1 MSSLTV
7 IKKKILCVVG
17 TRPEAIK
24 MAPVILK
31 LRKDNHFDCIV
42 MSTGQHREMTRSTL
56 SLFDIKIDID
66 LDLMTPNQRL
76 STLAGKILN
85 EFDKHLIDFK
95 PHLVIA
101 QGDTTTVMAIS
112 VACFHAQVPF
122 AHVEAGLRTHNIQ
135 NPFPE
140 EFNRKVAALTASLH
154 FAPTKRSK
162 ENLVGEGIE
171 AEKIHI
177 AGNTVID
184 ALHWVVD
191 KTEKSNSEFDMI
203 LVTTHRRENFG
214 QPLRD
219 ICTAIKLLHEKYK
232 DIRFVLPVHP
242 NPNVREVIREH
253 LEGLD
258 RVKLI
263 EPVPYDELA
272 SLIQQSILVLT
283 DSGGIQ
289 EEAPALSK
297 PVLVLRTET
306 ERPEAVEA
314 GVAKLIGTDKDN
326 IVKEVSQLLEDKTYY
341 AKMSSGASPY
351 GDGLASDRIVAQCAN
366 FLGLPA
372 DQIDEFEYFVSGPKN

>member
-1 MSSLTV
+1 MPNITAM
-7 IKKKILCVVG
+7 KKKILCVVG

-31 LRKDNHFDCIV
+31 LKENNKFDCIV
-42 MSTGQHREMTRSTL
+42 MSTGQHRDMTRSTL

-66 LDLMTPNQRL
+66 LDLMMPNQRL
-76 STLAGKILN
+76 SGLAGKILN
-85 EFDKHLIDFK
+85 DFDRHLITISPD
-95 PHLVIA
+95 LVIA

-122 AHVEAGLRTHNIQ
+122 AHVEAGLRTHNIH

-140 EFNRKVAALTASLH
+140 EFNRKVAALAATLH

-162 ENLVGEGIE
+162 DNLRSEGVQNDRIYV
-171 AEKIHI
+171 

-184 ALHWVVD
+184 ALHWVV
-191 KTEKSNSEFDMI
+191 KKSRKIDSELDMI

-214 QPLRD
+214 QPLID
-219 ICTAIKLLHEKYK
+219 ICTAIKILHDKYEN
-232 DIRFVLPVHP
+232 IEFVLPVHP
-242 NPNVREVIREH
+242 NPNVKETVQKY
-253 LEGLD
+253 LEDLD

-263 EPVPYDELA
+263 SPVPYDELA
-272 SLIQQSILVLT
+272 SLIKQSVLVLT

-314 GVAKLIGTDKDN
+314 GVARLIGTDVLN
-326 IVKEVSQLLEDKTYY
+326 IVREVSNLLENEDCYR
-341 AKMSSGASPY
+341 KMSSGSSPY
-351 GDGLASDRIVAQCAN
+351 GDGKASDRIVAQCAN
-366 FLGLPA
+366 FLGLA
-372 DQIDEFEYFVSGPKN
+372 WENYEEFNYSAA